1 MSDLFVLR
9 PALPRDADD
18 IARVHVETWQSTY
31 AGLVPSD
38 YLARMS
44 VARSSPQWLRAAAK
58 AEKGTDLMVAEV
70 DHQVVGFVSFGPTR
84 TPALPYSGEVYA
96 LYVGIDWQGQGL
108 GRRLLATSLD
118 ALAKEGHRG
127 ALLWVLTANPAR
139 FFYEAMGGERAGER
153 LETFAGTELEEIAY
167 GWPDLESW
175 LAQLKGTQ

>member
-31 AGLVPSD
+31 AGLVPTD

-58 AEKGTDLMVAEV
+58 AEKGNDLMVADV
-70 DHQVVGFVSFGPTR
+70 DHEVVGFVSFGPTR
-84 TPALPYSGEVYA
+84 NPEMPYSGEIYA

-108 GRRLLATSLD
+108 GRRLLAT
-118 ALAKEGHRG
+118 ALEALHQAGHRG
-127 ALLWVLTANPAR
+127 AMVWVLAANPAR
-139 FFYEAMGGERAGER
+139 FFYEAMGGARAGER
-153 LETFAGTELEEIAY
+153 FEVFAGTQLEEFAY

-175 LAQLKGTQ
+175 LAQTKS

>member
-31 AGLVPSD
+31 AGLVPSG

-58 AEKGTDLMVAEV
+58 AEKGNDLMVAEV

-84 TPALPYSGEVYA
+84 TPALPNSDAAPRTSCTMPA
-96 LYVGIDWQGQGL
+96 LV
-108 GRRLLATSLD
+108 
-118 ALAKEGHRG
+118 
-127 ALLWVLTANPAR
+127 
-139 FFYEAMGGERAGER
+139 
-153 LETFAGTELEEIAY
+153 IAY
-167 GWPDLESW
+167 TACPGSTRASAPCTSRTCASESPRSTTRSRAW
-175 LAQLKGTQ
+175 S